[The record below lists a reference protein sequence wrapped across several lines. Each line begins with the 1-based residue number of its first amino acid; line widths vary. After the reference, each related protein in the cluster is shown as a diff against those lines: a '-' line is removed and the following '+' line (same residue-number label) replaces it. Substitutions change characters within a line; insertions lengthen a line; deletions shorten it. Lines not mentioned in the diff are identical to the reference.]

1 MNCRPAACFAAG
13 VPPYLP
19 QLLLAFVLVGLTFS
33 VSYLI
38 TLGGQ
43 TQVDVL
49 DAALLMLALV
59 NLRLGWS
66 GARHAHGGRAP
77 LAVNL
82 AGLIAAALI
91 TWRMLMALSPLSG

>member
-1 MNCRPAACFAAG
+1 M
-13 VPPYLP
+13 PPYLP

-43 TQVDVL
+43 TQIDVL

-66 GARHAHGGRAP
+66 GARHAHGGRTP